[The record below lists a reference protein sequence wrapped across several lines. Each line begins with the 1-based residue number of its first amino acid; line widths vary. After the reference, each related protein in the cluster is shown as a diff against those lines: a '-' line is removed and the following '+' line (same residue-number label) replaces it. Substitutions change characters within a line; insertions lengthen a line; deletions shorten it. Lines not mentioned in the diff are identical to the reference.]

1 MSSFEF
7 KDLVKR
13 LGIIAEASRS
23 PYTPYHD
30 AFKPITSTIRSAG
43 HSSAPLDT
51 ITFIRNILFNLDIIT
66 HEEVIT
72 ARKTFG
78 FTGKKQALLS
88 LLETNKDEINKRGA
102 EIATA
107 VEAGLAGFIS
117 GTTVDRGREEKYA
130 AQAAARQV
138 EKEMRAAKSGKK
150 KLDDALEDVLDDS
163 ILILSAVA
171 KVLGD
176 IEVNLG
182 DPGFEIEPAALDE
195 VFEMADKVTTIDKL
209 ESFIRQLGAEPGYE
223 KIGAYLSSAL
233 KPLKSG
239 ATAAEDYE
247 EIEDPEDPAMQDLA
261 NVGVEEVY
269 PDDEDLSQIED
280 EEHSDLT
287 DEDISDEQYDYI
299 NDKFGE
305 EAAKTANYGWIV
317 NDGPHYN
324 SPMLYTTKIYDI
336 GTLTSSIKKGKVVHQ
351 LSEGPLREG
360 RSTEDPRLRMP
371 PPDYDNERAYESGDE
386 NPPLHELDRAMSK
399 LGFRG
404 DPDLSKSTLEDVI
417 VLYSYGE
424 GDVEAG
430 KLTDGKWFARDS
442 YTFDEFDSFE
452 EMLPA
457 AEHMTQGFNQEED
470 AEEKTPMLSYKC
482 AKCGSITKRAE
493 NPASSL
499 QRKTIGCEKC
509 DDTAQLTEDEET
521 VTESYI
527 SGYLSEQIAK
537 DKLCGPKPDPN
548 ITFKER
554 YKPTTSWQLSE
565 LDSYGM

>member
-163 ILILSAVA
+163 ILVLSAVA
-171 KVLGD
+171 KVLGE

-182 DPGFEIEPAALDE
+182 DPGFDIEPAALDE
-195 VFEMADKVTTIDKL
+195 VFEMADKVTTINKL

-280 EEHSDLT
+280 
-287 DEDISDEQYDYI
+287 
-299 NDKFGE
+299 
-305 EAAKTANYGWIV
+305 A
-317 NDGPHYN
+317 
-324 SPMLYTTKIYDI
+324 
-336 GTLTSSIKKGKVVHQ
+336 
-351 LSEGPLREG
+351 EG
-360 RSTEDPRLRMP
+360 RVATYDREALAVADREKELAGMTKEEKIANSRASWSGPVRGRAAREDEEQDSLRYAEDPRRRMP

-386 NPPLHELDRAMSK
+386 NPPLQELDRAMSK
-399 LGFRG
+399 LGFRE

-442 YTFDEFDSFE
+442 NTFDEFDSFE

-457 AEHMTQGFNQEED
+457 AEHMTQGFNPE
-470 AEEKTPMLSYKC
+470 
-482 AKCGSITKRAE
+482 
-493 NPASSL
+493 
-499 QRKTIGCEKC
+499 
-509 DDTAQLTEDEET
+509 EDEEGKCET
-521 VTESYI
+521 CNGTGEVKTSHEGEMEHDTCPDCTGFQKKKPVTESYI
-527 SGYLSEQIAK
+527 SGYMSEQITK
-537 DKLCGPKPDPN
+537 DKLCGPKPKPN
-548 ITFKER
+548 VTFKER

-565 LDSYGM
+565 LDNYGM

>member
-66 HEEVIT
+66 HEEVVT

-280 EEHSDLT
+280 A
-287 DEDISDEQYDYI
+287 ED
-299 NDKFGE
+299 
-305 EAAKTANYGWIV
+305 
-317 NDGPHYN
+317 
-324 SPMLYTTKIYDI
+324 
-336 GTLTSSIKKGKVVHQ
+336 
-351 LSEGPLREG
+351 PLRYA
-360 RSTEDPRLRMP
+360 EDPRRRQT

-399 LGFRG
+399 LGFIVVRE
-404 DPDLSKSTLEDVI
+404 LRKSTLEDVI

-457 AEHMTQGFNQEED
+457 AEHMTQEFNQEED

-537 DKLCGPKPDPN
+537 DKLCGPKPEPN

>member
-66 HEEVIT
+66 HEEVVT

-261 NVGVEEVY
+261 NVGVEEEY
-269 PDDEDLSQIED
+269 PDSEDLSQIED
-280 EEHSDLT
+280 EE
-287 DEDISDEQYDYI
+287 
-299 NDKFGE
+299 
-305 EAAKTANYGWIV
+305 
-317 NDGPHYN
+317 
-324 SPMLYTTKIYDI
+324 
-336 GTLTSSIKKGKVVHQ
+336 
-351 LSEGPLREG
+351 
-360 RSTEDPRLRMP
+360 
-371 PPDYDNERAYESGDE
+371 
-386 NPPLHELDRAMSK
+386 NPPLQELDRAMSE
-399 LGFRG
+399 LGFRE
-404 DPDLSKSTLEDVI
+404 DPDLNRSTLEDVI

-457 AEHMTQGFNQEED
+457 AEHMTQEFNQEED

-537 DKLCGPKPDPN
+537 DKLCGPKPEPN